1 MMRIGA
7 LFIQAERFS
16 GVCANFFGGKRKL
29 QLPTARIFM
38 SESGKKVQSLR
49 SFISLMV
56 IVIFLVLGFC
66 PLRNVLC
73 SLVNPVPQKIA
84 HNVPEHAKIIV
95 HDDCTATTFIKILP
109 LYEPTF
115 NGNPL
120 IFVAILLTVFF
131 VSNGLLTKDQF
142 LLSKNHR
149 YPPNAI
155 PIYLRNHVLLI

>member
-1 MMRIGA
+1 MT
-7 LFIQAERFS
+7 
-16 GVCANFFGGKRKL
+16 
-29 QLPTARIFM
+29 P
-38 SESGKKVQSLR
+38 GKKKTFLR
-49 SFISLMV
+49 SLTSLMV
-56 IVIFLVLGFC
+56 MVIFLVLGFC

-73 SLVNPVPQKIA
+73 SLVNRVPQKIA

-95 HDDCTATTFIKILP
+95 HDDCTATTFSKILP
-109 LYEPTF
+109 LYKPTS
-115 NGNPL
+115 NRNPL

>member
-1 MMRIGA
+1 M
-7 LFIQAERFS
+7 AES
-16 GVCANFFGGKRKL
+16 K
-29 QLPTARIFM
+29 
-38 SESGKKVQSLR
+38 KKVRSLR
-49 SFISLMV
+49 SFSSLMV
-56 IVIFLVLGFC
+56 MVVFLVLGFC
-66 PLRNVLC
+66 PLRNTLC
-73 SLVNPVPQKIA
+73 SLVNPVPQKIT

-95 HDDCTATTFIKILP
+95 HNDCASTVFNKIP
-109 LYEPTF
+109 PFYEHTF

-155 PIYLRNHVLLI
+155 SIYFRNNVLLI